1 MKILNA
7 SQIRKLDEYTITQEP
22 ITSLNLME
30 RASMAFVNTFIEKF
44 NIDYEVYIFCGTGNN
59 GGDGLAIAR
68 MLDLLLYNLRIF
80 SIGEKENGTLDFKT
94 NFERLKDQ
102 LTINHLMNIEEL
114 IFSQKDKI
122 VIIDSIFGSGL
133 NREITGFVAEVI
145 KKINH
150 YTIVSVDIPSGLF
163 VDKATISEN
172 IVKAQHTISFQ
183 LPKLAF
189 LQPENEQ
196 YVGNWQ
202 IVDIGLSKEFINKE
216 VSNYYYTDYKE
227 IKPQIRKPYSHKGTF
242 GHAFLVAGS
251 YGMMGA
257 AVLATRACLRS
268 GVGKITI
275 HTPKLGIEI
284 MQIAVPEG
292 IIDESLSE
300 KNFSGNWDL
309 KKYDAIGIGP
319 GIGLKNID
327 GFTALLKA
335 SNCKKL
341 VLDADAITML
351 GNHPELLPLIP
362 EKTILTPHL
371 KEFKTLIGKNWK
383 NDFEKLELLREYCI
397 KHKVI
402 VCLKGKNTAV
412 ALPDGSIHFNST
424 GNSGMATAGSGDVL
438 TGIILGFLAQG
449 YSPEQ
454 AAIQGVF
461 EHGLAGERASK
472 IRSER
477 AVIASDI
484 VENFK

>member
-7 SQIRKLDEYTITQEP
+7 SQIRKLDEYTITHEP
-22 ITSLNLME
+22 ISSINLME
-30 RASMAFVNTFIEKF
+30 RASSAFVNNFIEKF
-44 NIDYEVYIFCGTGNN
+44 NIDIEVFIFCGTGNN

-68 MLDLLLYNLRIF
+68 LLDQKLYRINVYI
-80 SIGEKENGTLDFKT
+80 IGESAHGTLDFKT
-94 NFERLKDQ
+94 NMERLKNQ
-102 LTINHLMNIEEL
+102 ITPNQVKNIAAL
-114 IFSQKDKI
+114 KFPQKEKFI
-122 VIIDSIFGSGL
+122 IIDAIFGSGL
-133 NREITGFVAEVI
+133 NRDIDGLAAEVI
-145 KKINH
+145 EKINK
-150 YTIVSVDIPSGLF
+150 YPIVSVDIPSGLYA
-163 VDKATISEN
+163 DKTTINKN

-189 LQPENEQ
+189 LQPENQ
-196 YVGNWQ
+196 DYVGNWEL
-202 IVDIGLSKEFINKE
+202 VDIGLSQEFINKE
-216 VSNYYYTDYKE
+216 VCNYYYTENKE
-227 IKPQIRKPYSHKGTF
+227 IKPQLRRPFSHKGTF

-257 AVLATRACLRS
+257 AILASKACLRS
-268 GVGKITI
+268 GIGKITI

-284 MQIAVPEG
+284 MQIAVPEA

-300 KNFSGNWDL
+300 KNFSGNWNL
-309 KKYDAIGIGP
+309 EKFDAIGIGP
-319 GIGLKNID
+319 GIGLENRD
-327 GFTALLKA
+327 GFISLLSA
-335 SNCKKL
+335 SKNKKI

-351 GNHPELLPLIP
+351 GNQPELLKLIT
-362 EKTILTPHL
+362 EKAILTPHP

-383 NDFEKLELLREYCI
+383 NDFEKLEILSEFCV

-412 ALPDGSIHFNST
+412 ALSDGSIHFNST
-424 GNSGMATAGSGDVL
+424 GNTGMATAGSGDVL

-484 VENFK
+484 VENIK

>member
-7 SQIRKLDEYTITQEP
+7 SQIRKLDEYTITHEP
-22 ITSLNLME
+22 ITSINLME
-30 RASMAFVNTFIEKF
+30 RASSAFVKSFIEKF
-44 NIDYEVYIFCGTGNN
+44 NIDCEVFILCGTGNN

-68 MLDLLLYNLRIF
+68 LLDQKLYSINVYI
-80 SIGEKENGTLDFKT
+80 IGETENGTLDFKT
-94 NFERLKDQ
+94 NMERLKNQITVNQ
-102 LTINHLMNIEEL
+102 LKNSAALQL
-114 IFSQKDKI
+114 PQKAEI
-122 VIIDSIFGSGL
+122 VIIDAIFGSGL
-133 NREITGFVAEVI
+133 NREISGLVAEVI
-145 KKINH
+145 EKINK
-150 YTIVSVDIPSGLF
+150 YPIVSVDVPSGLYA
-163 VDKATISEN
+163 DKTTINKN

-189 LQPENEQ
+189 LQPENEE
-196 YVGNWQ
+196 YVGNWEL
-202 IVDIGLSKEFINKE
+202 VDIGLSKEFIDKE
-216 VSNYYYTDYKE
+216 FSKYYYTENKE
-227 IKPQIRKPYSHKGTF
+227 IKPQIRKQFSHKGTF

-257 AVLATRACLRS
+257 AILASKACLRS
-268 GVGKITI
+268 GIGKITI

-284 MQIAVPEG
+284 MQIAVPEA

-300 KNFSGNWDL
+300 KNFSGNWNL
-309 KKYDAIGIGP
+309 EKFDAIGIGP
-319 GIGLKNID
+319 GIGLKNLD
-327 GFTALLKA
+327 GFISLLKA
-335 SNCKKL
+335 SKNKKI

-351 GNHPELLPLIP
+351 GNQPELLKFVT
-362 EKTILTPHL
+362 EKTILTPHP

-383 NDFEKLELLREYCI
+383 NDFEKLEILREFCI

-412 ALPDGSIHFNST
+412 ALSDGSIHFNST

-449 YSPEQ
+449 YSQEQ

-484 VENFK
+484 VENIK